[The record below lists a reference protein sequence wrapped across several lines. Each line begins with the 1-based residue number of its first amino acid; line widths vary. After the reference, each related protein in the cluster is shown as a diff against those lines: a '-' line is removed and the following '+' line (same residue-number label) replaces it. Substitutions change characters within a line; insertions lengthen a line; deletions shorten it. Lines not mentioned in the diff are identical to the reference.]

1 MNDVTEIAE
10 PAPKKR
16 RDTSL
21 EAAGAEFLVLGHLL
35 LERIPSYKTYTNF
48 PGYDIIATNPERNTS
63 ARVQV
68 KSRVDTGFD
77 GTIIT
82 NFDTD
87 FVVLTALNRGFRT
100 GPRKGDT
107 GVRRPDF
114 YIFPIEYILQVR
126 DPSNPWG
133 KIVRSRLTGLE
144 DYQDRW
150 DLIRDFLGR

>member
-1 MNDVTEIAE
+1 MTGFTEAV
-10 PAPKKR
+10 PKAKR

-35 LERIPSYKTYTNF
+35 LEGIPSYKTYTNF
-48 PGYDIIATNPERNTS
+48 PGYDIIATNPARNTS

-68 KSRVDTGFD
+68 KSRVDTGFV
-77 GTIIT
+77 GTIIK

-87 FVVLTALNRGFRT
+87 FVVLAALNRGYRT
-100 GPRKGDT
+100 GPKKGDS

-114 YIFPIEYILQVR
+114 YILPVSYVLEVR
-126 DPSNPWG
+126 NLADVWG

-144 DYQDRW
+144 GYRDRW
-150 DLIRDFLGR
+150 DLIREFLNR